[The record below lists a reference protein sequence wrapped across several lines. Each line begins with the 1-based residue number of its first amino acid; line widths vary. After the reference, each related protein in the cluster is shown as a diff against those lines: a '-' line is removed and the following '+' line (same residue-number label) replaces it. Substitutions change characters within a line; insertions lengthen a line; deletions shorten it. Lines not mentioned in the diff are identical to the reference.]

1 MSKDLHLFAI
11 GNALMDIQVRVSDED
26 LASLE
31 IPKAQMRL
39 VEPHHQHSLLEKF
52 AETDR
57 NYCSGGSA
65 ANTVV
70 AFSQFGGKAGY
81 GTVLGDDSIAELYA
95 KDFNSLGVELFARR
109 VPSEATGTCLVLVT
123 PDSERTLNTSL
134 AINTSFS
141 DDHVEEEAVKRAE
154 WLYIEGYKFSETTG
168 SEAIRASMEYA
179 HAHNTKIAVTL
190 SDVFIVE
197 NFYSGL
203 SEVVHKAD
211 LLFCNELEAMA
222 YTRTSNPHDA
232 FVELRSKF
240 PGVALTMGDKGS
252 LVSLDG
258 RQFQVSPH
266 RVDAVDTTGAGDMYA
281 AGFMYGITHGY
292 TPDVAGSFGS
302 AAAARVV
309 SQMGARLHNDHIQDI
324 HSTIGS
330 K

>member
-1 MSKDLHLFAI
+1 MKDLHLFAI
-11 GNALMDIQVRVSDED
+11 GNALMDIQVRVNDD
-26 LASLE
+26 LLTSLA

-39 VEPHHQHSLLEKF
+39 VEPHHQLELLQQFVES
-52 AETDR
+52 ER

-65 ANTVV
+65 ANTVI

-81 GTVLGDDSIAELYA
+81 GTILGDDDIAELYA
-95 KDFNSLGVELFARR
+95 RDFSSLGVELFAQR
-109 VPSEATGTCLVLVT
+109 VPAQSSGTCLVMVT

-141 DDHVEEEAVKRAE
+141 EDHVEESAVKRAE
-154 WLYIEGYKFSETTG
+154 WLYIEGYKFSEQTG

-179 HAHNTKIAVTL
+179 RAHGTKVAVTL

-197 NFYSGL
+197 NFYTGL

-211 LLFCNELEAMA
+211 LLFCNELEGMA
-222 YTRTSNPHDA
+222 YTKTDSPHDA
-232 FVELRSKF
+232 FRELRSQF

-252 LVSLDG
+252 LVSLNG
-258 RQFQVSPH
+258 RQYEVKPYPVQ
-266 RVDAVDTTGAGDMYA
+266 AVDTTGAGDMYA
-281 AGFMYGITHGY
+281 AGFLYGITHGF
-292 TPDVAGSFGS
+292 TPDTAGSFGS

-309 SQMGARLHNDHIQDI
+309 SQMGARLNHEHIEHI
-324 HSTIGS
+324 HSVIGN